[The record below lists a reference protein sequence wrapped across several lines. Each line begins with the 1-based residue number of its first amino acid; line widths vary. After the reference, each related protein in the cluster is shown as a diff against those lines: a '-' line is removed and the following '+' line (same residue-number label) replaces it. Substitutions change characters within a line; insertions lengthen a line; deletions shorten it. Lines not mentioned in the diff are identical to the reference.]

1 LSEYIVLLSTF
12 PSEDEAEKLGTEMVK
27 KGLVACVNLVPKIRS
42 IYKWKEKV
50 YNEEEILLIMKSRKE
65 KSKEIIEFITNNHS
79 YEVPE
84 VISLSISSGSKRYL
98 AWIDENC
105 G

>member
-1 LSEYIVLLSTF
+1 MNEYIVLLSTF

-50 YNEEEILLIMKSRKE
+50 YNEEEILLIIKSRKE
-65 KSKEIIEFITNNHS
+65 KSKEIIEFINNNHS

>member
-1 LSEYIVLLSTF
+1 MSEYIVLLSTF

>member
-1 LSEYIVLLSTF
+1 MSGYIVVLSTV
-12 PSEDEAEKLGTEMVK
+12 PSEDEAEKLSKEMIK
-27 KGLVACVNLVPKIRS
+27 KGLAACVNIVPKIRS
-42 IYKWKEKV
+42 IYKWKGKV
-50 YNEEEILLIMKSRKE
+50 YNEKEILLIMKSKKE
-65 KSKEIIEFITNNHS
+65 KFKEIIEFINNNHS

>member
-1 LSEYIVLLSTF
+1 MSEYIVLLSTF

-65 KSKEIIEFITNNHS
+65 KSKEIIEFINNNHS

>member
-65 KSKEIIEFITNNHS
+65 KSKEIIEFINNNHS